1 MTGPATSSS
10 ERDYRGPVTTPDA
23 PAQIRVL
30 LVDDDALV
38 RAGLRLILRGAA
50 DIEVLPDDPAD
61 GAAGVRAA
69 RAQRPD
75 VILMD
80 IRMPGTDGIEAT
92 ETIAAQEN
100 SPHVIVLTTF
110 DSDDLIVQALRAGAS
125 GFLLKDTPPER
136 LVDAVRS
143 VVAGDPILSPSVTRQ
158 LVEKVT
164 GAQPSGYAAARDRL
178 SVLTQRELEVA
189 GLVGQGL
196 SNADIA
202 RQLYMSVPT
211 VKAHV
216 SRVLTKLDA
225 DNRVQVAILVHDARQ
240 E

>member
-1 MTGPATSSS
+1 MTN
-10 ERDYRGPVTTPDA
+10 PDA
-23 PAQIRVL
+23 RPIRVL

-38 RAGLRLILRGAA
+38 RAGLRLILRGAT
-50 DIEVLPDDPAD
+50 DIEVLADDPAD
-61 GAAGVRAA
+61 GAAGVAVA
-69 RAQRPD
+69 RAERPD

-92 ETIAAQEN
+92 KALVGKPD
-100 SPHVIVLTTF
+100 SPQVIVLTTF

-136 LVDAVRS
+136 LVDAVRA
-143 VVAGDPILSPSVTRQ
+143 VAGGEPILSPSVTRQ
-158 LVEKVT
+158 LVERVT
-164 GAQPSGYAAARDRL
+164 AQQPSGRETAGKRL
-178 SVLTQRELEVA
+178 AVLTDREREVA
-189 GLVGQGL
+189 ELIGRGL

-202 RQLYMSVPT
+202 RDLYMSVPT

-225 DNRVQVAILVHDARQ
+225 DNRVQVAILVHDAKGTD
-240 E
+240 

>member
-1 MTGPATSSS
+1 M
-10 ERDYRGPVTTPDA
+10 
-23 PAQIRVL
+23 IRVL

-38 RAGLRLILRGAA
+38 RAGLRLILGGAP
-50 DIEVLPDDPAD
+50 DIDVLPGDPSD
-61 GAAGVRAA
+61 GAAGVAAA
-69 RAQRPD
+69 REHRPD

-92 ETIAAQEN
+92 KMLVGKPD

-136 LVDAVRS
+136 LVAAVRS
-143 VVAGDPILSPSVTRQ
+143 VVAGEPILSPSVTRQ

-164 GAQPSGYAAARDRL
+164 GGNTSGYAAARDRL
-178 SVLTQRELEVA
+178 SALTARELEVA
-189 GLVGQGL
+189 ELIGSGL

-202 RQLYMSVPT
+202 RRLYMSVPT

-225 DNRVQVAILVHDARQ
+225 DNRVQVAILVHDAQ
-240 E
+240 QG

>member
-1 MTGPATSSS
+1 MTAPATSSY
-10 ERDYRGPVTTPDA
+10 EPDYRGPVTTPDA
-23 PAQIRVL
+23 SPIRVL

-38 RAGLRLILRGAA
+38 RAGLRLILRGAP

-92 ETIAAQEN
+92 RTVVAQDDP
-100 SPHVIVLTTF
+100 PHVIVLTTF

-143 VVAGDPILSPSVTRQ
+143 VVTGDPILSPSVTRQ
-158 LVEKVT
+158 LVDKVT
-164 GAQPSGYAAARDRL
+164 EAPPNGYAAARDRL

-189 GLVGQGL
+189 ELVGRGL

-225 DNRVQVAILVHDARQ
+225 DNRVQVAILVHDAGI

>member
-1 MTGPATSSS
+1 MIEPATSWSVH
-10 ERDYRGPVTTPDA
+10 DYRGPVTTPDT
-23 PAQIRVL
+23 PPIRVL

-38 RAGLRLILRGAA
+38 RAGLRLILRGAP
-50 DIEVLPDDPAD
+50 DIEVLADNPSD
-61 GAAGVRAA
+61 GASGVTVA
-69 RAQRPD
+69 RAQHPD

-92 ETIAAQEN
+92 QKIVAEGV

-143 VVAGDPILSPSVTRQ
+143 VVAGEPILSPSVTRQ

-164 GAQPSGYAAARDRL
+164 GEQTSGYAAARERL
-178 SVLTQRELEVA
+178 SVLTEREQEVA
-189 GLVGQGL
+189 ECVGRGM

-225 DNRVQVAILVHDARQ
+225 ANRVQVAILVHDARQ
-240 E
+240 G

>member
-1 MTGPATSSS
+1 M
-10 ERDYRGPVTTPDA
+10 TTPDA
-23 PAQIRVL
+23 PPIRVL

-38 RAGLRLILRGAA
+38 RAGLRLILRGAP
-50 DIEVLPDDPAD
+50 DIDVLSDDPAD
-61 GAAGVRAA
+61 GAAGVAVA

-75 VILMD
+75 VVLMD

-92 ETIAAQEN
+92 STIVRQPDP
-100 SPHVIVLTTF
+100 PHVIVLTTF

-164 GAQPSGYAAARDRL
+164 AGATDGYDAARRRL
-178 SVLTQRELEVA
+178 AALTEREREVA
-189 GLVGQGL
+189 ELVGRGL
-196 SNADIA
+196 SNADIG

-225 DNRVQVAILVHDARQ
+225 DNRVQVAIVVHDAGLD
-240 E
+240 

>member
-1 MTGPATSSS
+1 MTGRATSSY

-23 PAQIRVL
+23 PPIRVL

-38 RAGLRLILRGAA
+38 RAGLRLILRGAP
-50 DIEVLPDDPAD
+50 DIDVLPDDPAD

-69 RAQRPD
+69 QAQRPD

-92 ETIAAQEN
+92 RTIVAQAD

-164 GAQPSGYAAARDRL
+164 EAPPSGYAAARDRL

-189 GLVGQGL
+189 ELVGRGL

-202 RQLYMSVPT
+202 GQLYMSVPT

-225 DNRVQVAILVHDARQ
+225 DNRVQVAILVHDAGV

>member
-1 MTGPATSSS
+1 M
-10 ERDYRGPVTTPDA
+10 TTPDA
-23 PAQIRVL
+23 PPIRVL

-38 RAGLRLILRGAA
+38 RAGLRLILGGAP
-50 DIEVLPDDPAD
+50 DIEVLTDDPSD
-61 GAAGVRAA
+61 GAAGVAIA

-92 ETIAAQEN
+92 KMLVGTSD

-136 LVDAVRS
+136 LVAAVRS
-143 VVAGDPILSPSVTRQ
+143 VVAGEPILSPSVTRQ

-164 GAQPSGYAAARDRL
+164 GDRSDGHAAARARL
-178 SVLTQRELEVA
+178 ARLTERELEVA
-189 GLVGQGL
+189 GLIGRGL
-196 SNADIA
+196 SNAEIA

-216 SRVLTKLDA
+216 SHVLTKLDA
-225 DNRVQVAILVHDARQ
+225 DNRVQVAILVHDAGRD
-240 E
+240 